1 MLKRVASKSTTPL
14 LNKLNKSSA
23 IHPGPGWSPVH
34 VDQRLPAAAC
44 NIAQW
49 RRGGPKGCAWKGGG
63 GGGSQHAG
71 ANTEQGPR
79 RKELCTN
86 AAATPAQQPPPP
98 PPHHQQQQQHHH
110 LSLCYPPG
118 ASFTPGGGSTLRL
131 DILSMDGT
139 IIWEEMGA
147 MVEADALM
155 QALRAR
161 FKLCGWGGG
170 CL

>member
-49 RRGGPKGCAWKGGG
+49 RRGGPKGCVWKGGG
-63 GGGSQHAG
+63 GGVASMQGLTLSKAHAG
-71 ANTEQGPR
+71 RNYVRMQLQHLHSNPPPTSPPS
-79 RKELCTN
+79 
-86 AAATPAQQPPPP
+86 AAAAPPPFP
-98 PPHHQQQQQHHH
+98 LLPSWSILHT
-110 LSLCYPPG
+110 G
-118 ASFTPGGGSTLRL
+118 GGGSTLRL
-131 DILSMDGT
+131 DILSVDGT

-170 CL
+170 L

>member
-49 RRGGPKGCAWKGGG
+49 RRGGSQRVRGEG

-71 ANTEQGPR
+71 ANTEQGPC

-86 AAATPAQQPPPP
+86 AAATPAQQPPTSPPSAAAAPP
-98 PPHHQQQQQHHH
+98 PF
-110 LSLCYPPG
+110 SLCYPPG
-118 ASFTPGGGSTLRL
+118 ASSTPVGGGSTLRL
-131 DILSMDGT
+131 GILSVDGT
-139 IIWEEMGA
+139 IIWEEMGV

-155 QALRAR
+155 QALRA
-161 FKLCGWGGG
+161 
-170 CL
+170 